1 MVTLKEAKEVRDKLV
16 KTIRPISIIA
26 FGSVVREGNG
36 NDLDI
41 LIVTDDHSYLTHN
54 LDKIVYKT
62 LHEFSSRFAI
72 DPFIISLSKLREYFS
87 NGSPFLR
94 AVQKEGRVLYM
105 KESIKEWM
113 KQTREEL
120 ATARYLLQGGF
131 YRGACYHS
139 QQTIEK
145 FVKASLLQKG
155 WELEKIHSLERLL
168 TIAVEHNIP
177 LKIDEED
184 IIFIDSI
191 YRGRYPAEEGLLPLG
206 EPSEQDAQR
215 AVKLAEEIFAE
226 RGA

>member
-1 MVTLKEAKEVRDKLV
+1 MVTLEEAKKVRDKLV
-16 KTIRPISIIA
+16 KTIQPISIIA
-26 FGSVVREGNG
+26 FGSVARKGHG

-41 LIVTDDHSYLTHN
+41 LIVIDDHPYSTHN
-54 LDKIVYKT
+54 FNKIVYKA

-87 NGSPFLR
+87 HGSPFLR

-113 KQTREEL
+113 KQAGEEL
-120 ATARYLLQGGF
+120 AAAKYLLQGGF
-131 YRGACYHS
+131 YRGACYHA

-145 FVKASLLQKG
+145 FIKASLLQKG

-168 TIAVEHNIP
+168 TIAVGYNIP
-177 LKIDEED
+177 IKIDEED

-215 AVKLAEEIFAE
+215 AVELAGKMSGG
-226 RGA
+226 RD